1 MDERMLNRRHMIGG
15 AAALTGL
22 AAFGAVARA
31 QDATPIPIETETPGT
46 PVPTTPQASPIAEEP
61 VVFAEWPF
69 YGNTIEGIK
78 FTTDSGIGSG
88 NVQQLDVAWTAT
100 VGGPISSTP
109 VIGEGLVVIGSY
121 DGILRAFEV
130 GSGALVWSFDTG
142 ASSVIEPNL
151 QVPIGIPGSAA
162 IDNGV
167 VYTGDATGHLHAI
180 NAGTGEIIWSVE
192 PDQQSAAS
200 IWSSPVVANGV
211 LYVGIASVAK
221 EEGFRGVVVAVDA
234 ASGETIWEFYV
245 TPEGTD
251 GGGVF
256 AVPAIDVNRGL
267 LYVGT
272 QNGYS
277 ADVSDPGNLMSVIA
291 LNIETGDLVWS
302 FSGLPDDGTSTVAD
316 DIAFSASPNL
326 FTAEVDGV
334 PRDLV
339 GNGQKSGVF
348 WALDRDSGE
357 AVWSTEISSAG
368 PLGGMEGT
376 SAVGN
381 GVVVVPA
388 TEWASFDSPT
398 ASGVV
403 RGLDAGS
410 GEILWT
416 QNQDAPNPAPVA
428 IANDVAFQAGFDGVL
443 RAYALF
449 DGTLLWSYD
458 LGASVSGG
466 IAIAGDLVVLGAATP
481 AFAPFIK
488 GGDQVFAFRLV
499 SPPAVPATPEPATP
513 EPGTPVPATPT
524 SEPTEEPTTEPTEVP
539 TEEPTEAPT
548 EEPASPEASPQG

>member
-1 MDERMLNRRHMIGG
+1 MDERTLNRRHMIGG

-22 AAFGAVARA
+22 AAFGAVVRA
-31 QDATPIPIETETPGT
+31 QDATPIPIETETPSGT
-46 PVPTTPQASPIAEEP
+46 PAPATPQASPVVEEP

-69 YGNTIEGIK
+69 YGNTIEGVK
-78 FTTDSGIGSG
+78 FTTDSGIGSA
-88 NVQQLDVAWTAT
+88 NVQLLDVAWTAT

-151 QVPIGIPGSAA
+151 NIPIGVPGSAA

-180 NAGTGEIIWSVE
+180 NAGTGELIWSVE
-192 PDQQSAAS
+192 PDQQPAAS

-211 LYVGIASVAK
+211 VYVGIASVAK
-221 EEGFRGVVVAVDA
+221 EDGFRGVVVAVDA
-234 ASGETIWEFYV
+234 ASGSTIWEFYV

-291 LNIETGDLVWS
+291 LNLETGELAWS
-302 FSGLPDDGTSTVAD
+302 FSGLPDDGASTVAD

-326 FTAEVDGV
+326 FTVEIDGV
-334 PRDLV
+334 AHDLV

-348 WALDRDSGE
+348 WALDRDTGE

-376 SAVGN
+376 SAAGD
-381 GVVVVPA
+381 GVIVVPA

-443 RAYALF
+443 RAYALY

-466 IAIAGDLVVLGAATP
+466 IAVAGDLVVLGAATP
-481 AFAPFIK
+481 TFAPFIK

-499 SPPAVPATPEPATP
+499 SPPVAPATPEPATP
-513 EPGTPVPATPT
+513 EPVTPEPSTPVPGTPT
-524 SEPTEEPTTEPTEVP
+524 AEPTLEPTVEPTEEPT
-539 TEEPTEAPT
+539 EEPSTPA
-548 EEPASPEASPQG
+548 ASPEA